1 MREYRGFHVCDGE
14 ETVVVDGKE
23 YQGKWVSG
31 EKIECGVSGRIFIKR
46 NGDEVV
52 FNNEKEDT
60 AMLCLWEVLT
70 STVGQSTG
78 LKDKNG
84 KEIFEGDIISC
95 EQYVGGNYIERHI
108 EKGYVGSK
116 RGSFG
121 LVRKQGFYYSFSYLL
136 SHDFELEVTG
146 TIHDKEV

>member
-1 MREYRGFHVCDGE
+1 MRYRIYDNVEKKYSDRDFFLDQDWKLHI
-14 ETVVVDGKE
+14 
-23 YQGKWVSG
+23 VSDND
-31 EKIECGVSGRIFIKR
+31 EKIYEADPERY
-46 NGDEVV
+46 
-52 FNNEKEDT
+52 
-60 AMLCLWEVLT
+60 
-70 STVGQSTG
+70 TVEMGTG

-84 KEIFEGDIISC
+84 VEIFEGDIISC